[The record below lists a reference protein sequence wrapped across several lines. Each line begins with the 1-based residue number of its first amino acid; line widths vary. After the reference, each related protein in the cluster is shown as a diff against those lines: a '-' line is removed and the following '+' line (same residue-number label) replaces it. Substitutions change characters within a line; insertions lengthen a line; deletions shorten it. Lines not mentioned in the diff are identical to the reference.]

1 MNRFKEFFSLLIIVA
16 LFCACD
22 SDRNEP
28 VLDGDTSASTEQ
40 FNTCKMHFNGIIDD
54 YDGQTRATTG
64 YTWANGDK
72 LFIRFNNEEKYDVC
86 GFATYSTSTK
96 DWTVSYAGSLEK
108 DKTLPCEVYFFTNYT
123 ADGYYGVQLTANSAI
138 YVDSIGSYSVS
149 GGTINLSAKLEP
161 KTARLRFISANTTKH
176 HVFGLGYYNS
186 FDLESDEFTYS
197 SERMDLTY
205 SYSSTATDGFSY
217 STDYIYG
224 FIDYDNL
231 SILSSVDD
239 GVVYQKSSE
248 DMLLEPGVSAYLTTP
263 STAVN
268 KGWSVYSTV
277 AMLNV
282 TYEDLITDGDI
293 SGSADDYSEVDYL
306 GLSVKWG
313 LTNVGATT
321 TSEYGTYYVWAD
333 PYGTV
338 SPGNYAS
345 GYSSY
350 SYISGLTNYDAAA
363 YNWGNGWRMPTTS
376 EVEELANKCI
386 FRECTYNGVDG
397 LACIGV
403 SDITA
408 IFFPYS
414 GYQTALTSY
423 SKRGSSAFFWTGDYY
438 YSSSNYAYCFYS
450 ANSDKRS
457 YVYKKYAM
465 PIRPV
470 KDK

>member
-54 YDGQTRATTG
+54 YDGQTRATTD
-64 YTWANGDK
+64 YIWANGDK

-161 KTARLRFISANTTKH
+161 KTARLRFISANATKH

-197 SERMDLTY
+197 SERLDLTY
-205 SYSSTATDGFSY
+205 SYSTVTDGLSY
-217 STDYIYG
+217 STAYIYG
-224 FIDYDNL
+224 FIDYENL

-239 GVVYQKSSE
+239 GIVYQKSCE
-248 DMLLEPGVSAYLTTP
+248 DMVLEPGASAYLTTP
-263 STAVN
+263 STELN

-321 TSEYGTYYVWAD
+321 TSECGTYYVWAD
-333 PYGTV
+333 NKGTV
-338 SPGNYAS
+338 SPGSYAA
-345 GYSSY
+345 GYSTY
-350 SYISGLTNYDAAA
+350 DNISGRTFYDAAA

-376 EVEELANKCI
+376 EVTELANKCI

-397 LACIGV
+397 IACIGV

-414 GYQTALTSY
+414 GYKTSSSYYY
-423 SKRGSSAFFWTGDYY
+423 SFGSSANFWTGDYN
-438 YSSSNYAYCFYS
+438 STSYAYYFNS
-450 ANSDKRS
+450 AVSSKLS
-457 YVYKKYAM
+457 YDYKKYAM